1 MECLRTEIETH
12 TSLSF
17 VGNSLT
23 LFLSS
28 FPRVFRVTRQAGM
41 QYEEDDFVS
50 RVNDRKYSKE
60 PLADDEFQEVYTIGK
75 FNWEIRQDFVSAP

>member
-1 MECLRTEIETH
+1 
-12 TSLSF
+12 
-17 VGNSLT
+17 
-23 LFLSS
+23 
-28 FPRVFRVTRQAGM
+28 M